1 MRLIVHRQNGF
12 NIGSEKGYV
21 VPIAFEND
29 DSTITAIQPGQFPNN
44 NRIWISRGFGVIEN
58 EFSNEDI
65 FYLNTYHDTCE
76 KKDDTPQEAERIERE
91 LETIRNNPNNCR
103 YFSLG
108 SNASR
113 LDSGYVQAV
122 HLPRLPDVGTGRLV
136 SHLMPKL
143 PAVGIPFF
151 AIVDNYVYG
160 PFQIRRDTTIGIEDD
175 IIFETVNKITPL
187 GLQNNHIAKFP
198 LKALEDNEILLR
210 VNSGNLQAIYIS
222 NLHIVKSAID
232 FEVID
237 YISDVNLIQYY
248 LRSEFAKDNSISKN
262 HANTLRTA
270 IETSIRKNHIV
281 KSERVERLFKV
292 LDQFLAQDTQE
303 YDLIKRYLNSKEGSQ
318 FLTNFLETN
327 GSVILKDHIDALTN
341 KNNKELEELRTAH
354 DAQITAMQT
363 RLANEKQIVERKI
376 AKLHADYESN
386 QKEINERQS
395 QANTESL
402 TQEVEG
408 LQNQI
413 AELTSTLQILKQ
425 GTDLEQQILRLEGR
439 RETLDQD
446 VSNKRDQIKEMDKA
460 LEHQARLI
468 QNPSLLTDKA
478 VEDVT
483 LRGLR
488 GIMTGSNFNS
498 KNDPFILEPITPA
511 AIHLEGETRSSYIS
525 EIQTRINKQEGRT
538 LTYNETANLIVS
550 VMQNYL
556 TIFSGYPGTG
566 KTSTVSNFA
575 EALGINGSG
584 TNKCNFLNV
593 AVARGWTSSKD
604 LLGNKNA
611 LRQSYEEGRT
621 GIYSMLKAIEESKY
635 GTENNNINHEMLSM
649 ILLDEANL
657 SPMEHYWSDF
667 LSICDTFQEGKILN
681 LGGRDKQFTL
691 ELPPNLRFIATI
703 NTDATVEPLSDRLLD
718 RAGVITLGIEDSN
731 TNEAMEVE
739 NLLFN
744 GAVPYKELAEA
755 FMIDANPIKL
765 QEQGKQDSELS
776 ILQETGKLDSELSI
790 LQEIRNALQMEI
802 ANTPAVHISKR
813 KSNAIL
819 RYCAVANE
827 LNYQQ
832 MSPIDFAVAQ
842 HILPKIKGH
851 GKGFKDRLLA
861 LDKVLNDSRL
871 LQSKR
876 LLKQILDNGS
886 EFGDTFS
893 LL

>member
-1 MRLIVHRQNGF
+1 MRLIVHRQSGF
-12 NIGSEKGYV
+12 NTGNEKGYV
-21 VPIAFEND
+21 IPIAFEND
-29 DSTITAIQPGQFPNN
+29 DSTITPILPGQFPNN
-44 NRIWISRGFGVIEN
+44 NRIWISRGFGVVES
-58 EFSNEDI
+58 EFGSEDI

-76 KKDDTPQEAERIERE
+76 KKDDTPQEAERIDRE
-91 LETIRNNPNNCR
+91 LADIQNNPNTCR

-108 SNASR
+108 GNCSR
-113 LDSGYVQAV
+113 LDSGYIQAV
-122 HLPRLPDVGTGRLV
+122 HLPRLPDVGTGRLT

-187 GLQNNHIAKFP
+187 GLQNNHIVKFP
-198 LKALEDNEILLR
+198 LKDLEENEILLR
-210 VNSGNLQAIYIS
+210 VNSGGLQAIYIS
-222 NLHIVKSAID
+222 SLHIVKSSIK
-232 FEVID
+232 FEVND
-237 YISDVNLIQYY
+237 YISDVNLIQFY
-248 LRSEFAKDNSISKN
+248 LRSEFAKDNSLSKN
-262 HANTLRTA
+262 HANSLRSA
-270 IETSIRKNHIV
+270 IESSIRKNHIL
-281 KSERVERLFKV
+281 KSERLDRLYKV
-292 LDQFLAQDTQE
+292 LDQFLVQDTQE
-303 YDLIKRYLNSKEGSQ
+303 YDLIKRYLNSKEGGQ
-318 FLTNFLETN
+318 FLTAFLETN

-341 KNNKELEELRTAH
+341 KNKKELDELRNSH

-376 AKLHADYESN
+376 AKLYTDFETSQQELN
-386 QKEINERQS
+386 SRQS
-395 QANTESL
+395 QVNTGTL
-402 TQEVEG
+402 TADVENLQQE
-408 LQNQI
+408 I
-413 AELTSTLQILKQ
+413 ADLTSKLKKLKL
-425 GTDLEQQILRLEGR
+425 GHDLEQQILRLEGK

-446 VSNKRDQIKEMDKA
+446 VSHKRDQIKEMDKA

-488 GIMTGSNFNS
+488 GIMNGGNFNT
-498 KNDPFILEPITPA
+498 KDQPFVLEAITPA

-525 EIQTRINKQEGRT
+525 EIQTRINKKEGRNV
-538 LTYNETANLIVS
+538 TYNETANLIVS

-556 TIFSGYPGTG
+556 TIFSGYPGVG

-575 EALGINGSG
+575 DALGINGSG
-584 TNKCNFLNV
+584 ANKCNFLNV

-611 LRQSYEEGRT
+611 LRQTYEEGRT
-621 GIYSMLKAIEESKY
+621 GIYSMLKALEDCKY
-635 GTENNNINHEMLSM
+635 NAENSNVNNEMLNL

-681 LGGRDKQFTL
+681 LGGRDKQYSL
-691 ELPPNLRFIATI
+691 ELPPSLRFIATI

-718 RAGVITLGIEDSN
+718 RAGVIMLGIDDTN

-755 FMIDANPIKL
+755 FMIDLTIFEGL
-765 QEQGKQDSELS
+765 EES
-776 ILQETGKLDSELSI
+776 GKLDSELSI

-802 ANTPAVHISKR
+802 ANTPAVYISKR
-813 KSNAIL
+813 KTNAIQ

-861 LDKVLNDSRL
+861 LDKVLSDSRL

-886 EFGDTFS
+886 EFADTFS